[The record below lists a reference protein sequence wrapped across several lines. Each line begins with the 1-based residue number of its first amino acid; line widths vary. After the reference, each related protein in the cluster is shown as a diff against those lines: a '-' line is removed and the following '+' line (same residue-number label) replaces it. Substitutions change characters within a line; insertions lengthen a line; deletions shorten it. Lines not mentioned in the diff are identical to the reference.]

1 AADFGRRRRDAPRRP
16 VCRYRVPRGGRRGGP
31 GGRDDPDPD
40 RPGAGARRG
49 DAVRGEAR
57 GRRPPC
63 ERAGWGGHPRAGRSR
78 LCCPGGHAPE
88 HRRAGRRRDR
98 HRRATGSRLG
108 LGARGRPS
116 VRSRGAYPARLPR
129 LAVAGDRLDGHV
141 CRSVDRIGRR
151 DDHPARLHV
160 RPAAGPDAGGR
171 PPDLR
176 PRSPPGRRDAGDRAP
191 RGRRRPPLIRPRAGL
206 ALLPLAFLA
215 TAAAGAPQPEDTS
228 GLEPYLK
235 DRGRG
240 IATSMFGTYIRK
252 GEWIVYPFYEYT
264 KTTGFEYAP
273 EELGFTGSD
282 EHFGTLTEHEWLL
295 WVAYGL
301 TDRLEVEVEGALHAS
316 ATFEKAPDD
325 LSAVPPRIEES
336 GLGDVE

>member
-1 AADFGRRRRDAPRRP
+1 LIRA
-16 VCRYRVPRGGRRGGP
+16 
-31 GGRDDPDPD
+31 
-40 RPGAGARRG
+40 
-49 DAVRGEAR
+49 
-57 GRRPPC
+57 
-63 ERAGWGGHPRAGRSR
+63 RAGF
-78 LCCPGGHAPE
+78 
-88 HRRAGRRRDR
+88 
-98 HRRATGSRLG
+98 
-108 LGARGRPS
+108 
-116 VRSRGAYPARLPR
+116 
-129 LAVAGDRLDGHV
+129 
-141 CRSVDRIGRR
+141 
-151 DDHPARLHV
+151 
-160 RPAAGPDAGGR
+160 
-171 PPDLR
+171 
-176 PRSPPGRRDAGDRAP
+176 
-191 RGRRRPPLIRPRAGL
+191 

-336 GLGDVE
+336 GLGDVETQVRWRWSNETERRPELFSFFEVVFPFQRDNVILGTQDWEYELGFAAIKGHSWGTLTGRFALAYNSVDGSLESGEYAVEYLKKVSQRWQFLAAIEGDQTDEIEAIFQGQARLGKHVALKFNSGFGITKKAPDVAPEIGVMFRF